1 MTKRILDIIKKTTPL
16 LLFSICIYLYTITD
30 ALTSTY
36 LSGDNY
42 NSFKIYSGVSPSLNV
57 FLTMV
62 AFYLIYLFIGFI
74 EESKYNNTKIEKRL
88 FEVINKRPR
97 KEINTYFYGFILLS
111 LPSLV
116 FYQIIKSLF
125 QMVLSTNL
133 TVEYDYFTYEQLPN
147 YGMYDNTLSIVAIM
161 FLFMFFV
168 FAKPKK
174 EINFNLIVGAYFVPV
189 ILLSLFKIG
198 ISAPEGMKEFGLN
211 ITNIIGIQEGL
222 NTLLFFVCI
231 AFTLRYTLALCFEK
245 KDLKSKF
252 KDLFFVAG
260 GYLFNKALTFVFM
273 LLALMG
279 SEANYLSAGINDKTV
294 NLNGTEYNINVSLLT
309 HKDNKGKP
317 FGSETEWLIESYFGL
332 SMHNAQYALQYLFG
346 DDFKGDKERSYLMFA
361 KIYKQNSILM
371 EAKKDKML
379 NAMNTGV
386 NMTDAVSTMI
396 PLIIYEASPYEN
408 MKRSIDS
415 VIKKDYQGAV
425 DYYIS
430 DQLNSKTKRKS
441 SFDGREI
448 GQSVGYPV
456 YVAMLSSIVQNG
468 YAKIDYSKIEN
479 EELRER
485 IKEEFTSPIF
495 SGEDIPIEIVEK
507 WFDMFEV

>member
-1 MTKRILDIIKKTTPL
+1 MTKRILDIISKITPL
-16 LLFSICIYLYTITD
+16 LLFSTCIYLYTITD
-30 ALTSTY
+30 AITSTY
-36 LSGDNY
+36 LSGNDY
-42 NSFKIYSGVSPSLNV
+42 NGFKIYSGVSPSLNI
-57 FLTMV
+57 FLTMF

-74 EESKYNNTKIEKRL
+74 EESKYNNTKIEESL
-88 FEVINKRPR
+88 FETLNKRPR
-97 KEINTYFYGFILLS
+97 KEMNTYLYGFILLS
-111 LPSLV
+111 LPSLF

-147 YGMYDNTLSIVAIM
+147 YGMYDNTLSIIAII

-168 FAKPKK
+168 FVKPKK
-174 EINFNLIVGAYFVPV
+174 EINSNLIVGAYFLPV

-198 ISAPEGMKEFGLN
+198 ISVPEEMRELDLN
-211 ITNIIGIQEGL
+211 ITKIIGIQESL
-222 NTLLFFVCI
+222 NAFLFFVCI
-231 AFTLRYTLALCFEK
+231 AFTLRYTLALCLEK
-245 KDLKSKF
+245 KELKLKF

-260 GYLFNKALTFVFM
+260 GYLFNKSLTFVFM
-273 LLALMG
+273 LLVLTG
-279 SEANYLSAGINDKTV
+279 SEANYLSGGINDKTV
-294 NLNGTEYNINVSLLT
+294 NLNGTEYNINVSLLD

-332 SMHNAQYALQYLFG
+332 SMHNAQYAIKHLFS
-346 DDFKGDKERSYLMFA
+346 DDFKGDKEKSYLMFA
-361 KIYKQNSILM
+361 KIYKQNSMLM
-371 EAKKDKML
+371 AAKKDKML

-415 VIKKDYQGAV
+415 VIDKDYQAAV
-425 DYYIS
+425 DYYIL
-430 DQLNSKTKRKS
+430 DQLNNKTKRTS

-448 GQSVGYPV
+448 GQSVGNPIYIS
-456 YVAMLSSIVQNG
+456 MLSSMVQNG
-468 YAKIDYSKIEN
+468 YATIDYSKIKN
-479 EELRER
+479 AELKER

-495 SGEDIPIEIVEK
+495 SGEDIPMEIVEK
-507 WFDMFEV
+507 WFDMFEI